1 MAYLKNYQTLRFR
14 LFLLLV
20 FFIIAFGVLAGRVF
34 RLAIIQHRT
43 FVEAAEKQHVFSQT
57 LLPERGRIFFQDKF
71 GTLHPAALN
80 RTTVSL
86 VASPRDI
93 EDRDELVPLLSERF
107 RIEPGLLESKI
118 GQKEDTY
125 EIIAKDISDEDV
137 QFIQSSG
144 FPGFSFERESRRV
157 YPNNELGA
165 GVIGF
170 VSYDGGKET
179 GTYGIERQFQDKL
192 SGEEGFFEG
201 ERGGSGYWV
210 AIGRRILHPPVNGSS
225 LVLTIDRN
233 IQFSLEETLSKILEK
248 WGGES
253 AHGVI
258 LEPSTGRILALGNV
272 PTFNPNEF
280 SKVKN
285 YNVFR
290 TPVVDS
296 QFELGSVFKPITMAA
311 ALEEGLVTPFTTY
324 NDTGAVVFGK
334 SVIKNFDGKAYK
346 TQTMTQVLEKSL
358 NTGAVW
364 VEKLIGHKRF
374 FEYIERFGFGSNSGI
389 DFPNE
394 VSGNIG
400 NLESGRDLEFATASF
415 GQGIAVT
422 PLQMATAFAA
432 IANGGTLMKPYMV
445 EKVIDDSGNEIVFSS
460 EKKRNVVST
469 STSEALTKMLVSA
482 VRSGFEN
489 RAGVKGYF
497 VAGKTGTAQIPAKDR
512 RGYSDEVIHTFI
524 GYAPAFNPKF
534 LVLLQLNKPG
544 GNRFAANTLT
554 PAFHDLAEF
563 ILNYYEIPPDEK

>member
-14 LFLLLV
+14 LLLLLV
-20 FFIIAFGVLAGRVF
+20 FFIIAFGVLVGRVF
-34 RLAIIQHRT
+34 RLAIVQHRT

-57 LLPERGRIFFQDKF
+57 LLPERGRIFFQDKA
-71 GTLHPAALN
+71 GTFHPAALN
-80 RTTVSL
+80 RNTISL

-93 EDRDELVPLLSERF
+93 EGHDELIPLFSKQF
-107 RIEPGLLESKI
+107 SIEPAVLESKI
-118 GQKEDTY
+118 RQKDDTY

-137 QFIQSSG
+137 QFIQSLG

-165 GVIGF
+165 GIIGF
-170 VSYDGGKET
+170 VNYDGGKET
-179 GTYGIERQFQDKL
+179 GVYGIERQFQDKL
-192 SGEEGFFEG
+192 SGEDGFFEG
-201 ERGGSGYWV
+201 ERGWV
-210 AIGRRILHPPVNGSS
+210 AIGKRILNPPVNGSS

-233 IQFSLEETLSKILEK
+233 IQFSLEETLSKMLEK

-258 LEPSTGRILALGNV
+258 LEPSTGRILALGSV
-272 PTFNPNEF
+272 PTFDPNEF
-280 SKVKN
+280 SKVKD
-285 YNVFR
+285 YSVFR

-311 ALEEGLVTPFTTY
+311 ALEEGLVTPLTTY

-346 TQTMTQVLEKSL
+346 IQTMTQVLEKSL
-358 NTGAVW
+358 NTGAIW
-364 VEKLIGHKRF
+364 VEKLTGHKRF
-374 FEYIERFGFGSNSGI
+374 LEYIERFGFGSNSGI

-394 VSGNIG
+394 VPGNIG

-432 IANGGTLMKPYMV
+432 IANGGALMKPYV
-445 EKVIDDSGNEIVFSS
+445 LEKIIDDSGNETIFSS
-460 EKKRNVVST
+460 EKRRDVVST

-482 VRSGFEN
+482 VRNGFEN
-489 RAGVKGYF
+489 KAGVKGYF

-524 GYAPAFNPKF
+524 GYAPAFRPKF
-534 LVLLQLNKPG
+534 LILLQLNKPG